1 MPRNSSQITIKLE
14 AADCFVPRNDI
25 MKNTIS
31 ILKLTLLL
39 IVLLAVIYPMII
51 WGIAQAAPNSG
62 KGETISANG
71 KVVGYQKIGQKFD
84 KSNYFWGR
92 PSAVDYNAAG
102 SAGSNKGPSN
112 ADYLAVV
119 QKRIDTLLLVHPY
132 LQKSDIPADMVTASG
147 SGLDPNIS
155 PEGALIQVKRIAK
168 ERKLSEEQVKRL
180 VENKIYKPNLVGTS
194 FVNVLE
200 LNIELDKLK

>member
-1 MPRNSSQITIKLE
+1 
-14 AADCFVPRNDI
+14 
-25 MKNTIS
+25 MKNTFS
-31 ILKLTLLL
+31 IIKLTVLMV
-39 IVLLAVIYPMII
+39 VLLAVIYPLAIY
-51 WGIAQAAPNSG
+51 GIAQLAPNSG
-62 KGETISANG
+62 KGETISVNG

-112 ADYLAVV
+112 ADYLALV

-132 LQKSDIPADMVTASG
+132 LKKSDIPADMVTASG

-155 PEGALIQVKRIAK
+155 PEGALMQVKRVAK
-168 ERKLSEEQVKRL
+168 ERKLSEDKVKKL
-180 VENKIYKPNLVGTS
+180 VESKINKSSVVGTS
-194 FVNVLE
+194 IVNVLE
-200 LNIELDKLK
+200 LNVALDELK

>member
-1 MPRNSSQITIKLE
+1 
-14 AADCFVPRNDI
+14 
-25 MKNTIS
+25 MKSIFS
-31 ILKLTLLL
+31 ILKLTAVTL
-39 IVLLAVIYPMII
+39 ILFAVIYPLAIY
-51 WGIAQAAPNSG
+51 GIGQLAPNQG
-62 KGETISANG
+62 KGETISVDG

-112 ADYLAVV
+112 AEYLALV

-132 LQKSDIPADMVTASG
+132 LKKSDIPADMVTASG

-155 PEGALIQVKRIAK
+155 PQGAFIQVKRVAK
-168 ERKLSEEQVKRL
+168 ERKLDETKVKAL
-180 VENKIYKPNLVGTS
+180 VKSKINSAVVGPET
-194 FVNVLE
+194 VNVLE
-200 LNIELDKLK
+200 LNVALDQLR

>member
-1 MPRNSSQITIKLE
+1 
-14 AADCFVPRNDI
+14 
-25 MKNTIS
+25 MKSIFS
-31 ILKLTLLL
+31 ILKLTAVTL
-39 IVLLAVIYPMII
+39 ILFAVIYPLAIY
-51 WGIAQAAPNSG
+51 GIGQLAPNQG
-62 KGETISANG
+62 KGETISVDG

-112 ADYLAVV
+112 AEYLALV

-132 LQKSDIPADMVTASG
+132 LKKSDIPADMVTASG

-155 PEGALIQVKRIAK
+155 QQGAFIQVKRVAK
-168 ERKLSEEQVKRL
+168 ERKLDETKVKAL
-180 VENKIYKPNLVGTS
+180 VKSKINSAVVGPET
-194 FVNVLE
+194 VNVLE
-200 LNIELDKLK
+200 LNVALDQLR